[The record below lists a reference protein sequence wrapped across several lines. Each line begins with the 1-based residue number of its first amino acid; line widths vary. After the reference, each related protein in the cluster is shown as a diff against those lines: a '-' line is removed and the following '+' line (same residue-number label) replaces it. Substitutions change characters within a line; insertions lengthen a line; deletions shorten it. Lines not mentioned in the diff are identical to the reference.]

1 MKKLGLTFAAIGL
14 FFAATTQSVIAQV
27 YTEAQTEERAVE
39 KDDYEKIEVTQ
50 LPAAVSTAITTDYAM
65 AETREAWMKEKEDGK
80 KVYKIKL
87 DVNGQEE
94 TVYADADGNW
104 IEKDHKK
111 KDE

>member
-14 FFAATTQSVIAQV
+14 FFATTTQAQV
-27 YTEAQTEERAVE
+27 PPTSTEVPTEERAME
-39 KDDYEKIEVTQ
+39 KDYEKIEVTE
-50 LPAAVSTAITTDYAM
+50 LPAAVSTAITTDYSEAQ
-65 AETREAWMKEKEDGK
+65 TREAWVKEKEDGK

-94 TVYADADGNW
+94 TVYADEEGNW
-104 IEKDHKK
+104 LDKDDKK